1 MDGKSKWY
9 RVRLT
14 SGDGIGYVAASQVVV
29 RSFQIETAF
38 NRVKALKKIAD
49 LDNTTRI
56 ANYNNAAGKAPT
68 QPGGKSVDSLGNS
81 RDQSA
86 PAYISPDTASAFTYA
101 PDGTLCM
108 VMGTVGNFVEAYFPG
123 WDEVRYVPSKSPKG
137 KSYLVP
143 GDPVSTLTQAIVVDR
158 KNENV
163 MVFEYDGSQW
173 NIVSMC
179 FVSTG
184 KKGGAYQPTPLGDF
198 FTEKHVGKSFS
209 TSPTARRRQ
218 TPRATRNLRVT
229 RPTRY
234 ASRRALTCTACPWE
248 RITTLPTNLLFPEE
262 PRKSTATSSASI
274 PPPTC
279 ACATTRATRNS
290 CTAG

>member
-1 MDGKSKWY
+1 
-9 RVRLT
+9 
-14 SGDGIGYVAASQVVV
+14 VVV

-198 FTEKHVGKSFS
+198 FTEKHVGKRLGIGEFFYFPDG
-209 TSPTARRRQ
+209 TPETDAAGHAKFEGYAPYAIRFTAGAYLHGM
-218 TPRATRNLRVT
+218 PMGAHYDATDKLVI
-229 RPTRY
+229 
-234 ASRRALTCTACPWE
+234 SRR
-248 RITTLPTNLLFPEE
+248 
-262 PRKSTATSSASI
+262 TSEVYGNFIGVYPASHM
-274 PPPTC
+274 C
-279 ACATTRATRNS
+279 VRNYTS
-290 CTAG
+290 HAKFMYSWVKDGQAAVIVMQ